1 MNNAQINESNINDI
15 NKKKKIQKISTFSAF
30 LGFCLLI
37 FIINSFVYISFEFKS
52 ADQIKSKVETYINK
66 KYDTDVKLTLN
77 EKNSINKCLFWLD
90 DCWFSGVS
98 INVYEYEYTG
108 IDREN
113 REFVINYTNGYFK
126 NGFYHKSK
134 ITENYSYY
142 NEKQNI
148 EQLLKKQ
155 YNTFNVYVKLSDQ
168 VYINNEMVVLIYA
181 LENNINNLVD
191 INNKISSINSMAKII
206 YTNDIDAYN
215 LILNDNSDLSKKS
228 YSWQSHNLLIQKL
241 EYNEIKFGASEED
254 FTKLKPSIKLNKN
267 KFIFVIMGHAGRDK
281 RYYIYQK

>member
-1 MNNAQINESNINDI
+1 MNNAQINESNINSK
-15 NKKKKIQKISTFSAF
+15 NKKRRHKKGWTFLGV
-30 LGFCLLI
+30 LGFCILVI
-37 FIINSFVYISFEFKS
+37 IINRYVYVSFEFKS
-52 ADQIKSKVETYINK
+52 EDQIKNLLETYMKDEYN
-66 KYDTDVKLTLN
+66 TDVKLTLK

-90 DCWFSGVS
+90 DCWFSGKS
-98 INVYEYEYTG
+98 INVYEYKYTG
-108 IDREN
+108 IDKEN
-113 REFVINYTNGYFK
+113 REFVINYANRYFSNGL
-126 NGFYHKSK
+126 YHKSK

-206 YTNDIDAYN
+206 YTNDIEAYN

-228 YSWQSHNLLIQKL
+228 YSWQSPNQLTNNL
-241 EYNEIKFGASEED
+241 EYNEIKFDAIEED
-254 FTKLKPSIKLNKN
+254 FIKLKPSIKLNEN
-267 KFIFVIMGHAGRDK
+267 NFVFVIMSRNEVDK